1 MLLDSIDLV
10 AQGDDWVLQSS
21 IENISNLKKRLTGEE
36 LENFIKSPMN
46 NCHESINEVLIAG
59 LVELC
64 KVKPVGLDAVE
75 WLGNWLINN
84 NPNQPKVV
92 EPDDE

>member
-1 MLLDSIDLV
+1 MDSIDLV
-10 AQGDDWVLQSS
+10 PQGADWVLQSS
-21 IENISNLKKRLTGEE
+21 IEKISDIKRRLTGNE
-36 LENFIKSPMN
+36 LEEFIKSPMP
-46 NCHESINEVLIAG
+46 NCSESINDVLVAG

-84 NPNQPKVV
+84 NPNQPNVA